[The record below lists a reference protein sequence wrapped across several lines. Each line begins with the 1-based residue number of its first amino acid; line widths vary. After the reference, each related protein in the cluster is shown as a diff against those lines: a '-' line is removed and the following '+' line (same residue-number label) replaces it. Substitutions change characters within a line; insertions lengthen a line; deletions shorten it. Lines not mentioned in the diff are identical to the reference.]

1 MPPTTT
7 VLALDPPLDPDGQ
20 EAREALARELVRPEY
35 HRTDLLRRILHWVER
50 LFDDNVQRASG
61 SGPLTWLLA
70 TVVLVGL
77 ALGVLLLVSRAR
89 RTARAAGPRDAPART
104 GEVVTAA
111 ELRARAE
118 AALAEGRLED
128 ALVDGYRALAVRQVE
143 RDRVEDV
150 PQATAHELAGA
161 LGDAFPGHRDRIHGA
176 ADLFDAVLYGDRPA
190 TREQAAGVLQ
200 LDDELAGRV
209 ARR

>member
-1 MPPTTT
+1 MTALLSA
-7 VLALDPPLDPDGQ
+7 LALDPPLDPDGD
-20 EAREALARELVRPEY
+20 EAHDALARELVRPEY
-35 HRTDLLRRILHWVER
+35 HRTDLLRRALDWVER
-50 LFDDNVQRASG
+50 FFEDNVQRASD
-61 SGPLTWLLA
+61 SGPLTWTLA

-77 ALGVLLLVSRAR
+77 ALGVVLLVSRAR
-89 RTARAAGPRDAPART
+89 RTARAAGTRDAPALT

-118 AALAEGRLED
+118 AALAEGRNED

-143 RDRVEDV
+143 RGRVEDV

-161 LGDAFPGHRDRIHGA
+161 LGEAFPGHRERIFGA

-190 TREQAAGVLQ
+190 TREQAVGVLQ
-200 LDDELAGRV
+200 VDDELAGRT